1 MFTLREISKKDLK
14 IINAWRND
22 HDIINLLGCNFLYIS
37 EEVDE
42 NWYQNYLNN
51 RDKNVRLS
59 IIESDNN
66 NLIGNVYLTNI
77 QSINRSAEFSIVISN
92 KNYWSR
98 GIGEAVCREII
109 KHAFIDLNL
118 NRIYLYV
125 LEQNTRAIRMYEKV
139 GFFVEGKLEEAV
151 YKNGSYHNTFV
162 MAILRSNYNKDI
174 QNNNK

>member
-1 MFTLREISKKDLK
+1 MFKLREISINDLAK
-14 IINAWRND
+14 INDWRND
-22 HDIINLLGCNFLYIS
+22 HEIINLLGCNFLYIS
-37 EEVDE
+37 EKIDE
-42 NWYQNYLNN
+42 EWYQNYLNN

-59 IIESDNN
+59 ILESDNN

-77 QSINRSAEFSIVISN
+77 QFINRSAEFSIVISN

-98 GIGEAVCREII
+98 GIGEMVCREIL

-125 LEQNTRAIRMYEKV
+125 LEQNTRAIKMYEKV
-139 GFFVEGKLEEAV
+139 GFLVEGKLEEVV

-162 MAILRSNYNKDI
+162 MAILRKNYNI
-174 QNNNK
+174 NI